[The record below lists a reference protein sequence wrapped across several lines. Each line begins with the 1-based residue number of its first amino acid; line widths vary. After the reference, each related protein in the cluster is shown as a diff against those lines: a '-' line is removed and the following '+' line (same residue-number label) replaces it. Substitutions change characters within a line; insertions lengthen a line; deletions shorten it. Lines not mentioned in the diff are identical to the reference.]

1 MGNLQSAQTT
11 LKGVKE
17 VLSSVISSPFRENA
31 APTPVQ
37 NVNNNAAAHNCPV
50 RVPKRQR
57 YKVNGDGSLVSNN
70 IRLHA
75 RTTSS
80 SSASDRASAF
90 KLTSTPT
97 KNSLGKSNLTAFDNW
112 SPTAGKKIS
121 LIVLGAAFS
130 SNPLSAEGCSTEFPS
145 SSDSFSAEV
154 VVTITFATF
163 LWYHHATRNYHISS
177 NLTQICTGLGFGCH
191 FKIGNFK
198 KGNIFYD
205 CHTVINANNNNNTTM
220 KLFLYVFSGSAAH

>member
-1 MGNLQSAQTT
+1 MGNLQSAQPT

-50 RVPKRQR
+50 RVLKRQR
-57 YKVNGDGSLVSNN
+57 YKVNVDGSLVSNN
-70 IRLHA
+70 NRLHA

-80 SSASDRASAF
+80 SSVYDHASAF

-97 KNSLGKSNLTAFDNW
+97 KNSLRKFNFTAFDNW
-112 SPTAGKKIS
+112 SPAAGKRTS
-121 LIVLGAAFS
+121 LIVLGAALS
-130 SNPLSAEGCSTEFPS
+130 SNPLSADGCSTEFPS
-145 SSDSFSAEV
+145 SSDGFSAQV

-163 LWYHHATRNYHISS
+163 LWYHHAARNYHISS
-177 NLTQICTGLGFGCH
+177 NLTQICAGLGFGCH
-191 FKIGNFK
+191 CKIGNFK
-198 KGNIFYD
+198 KGDIFDD
-205 CHTVINANNNNNTTM
+205 CHTVINASNNNNTTM
-220 KLFLYVFSGSAAH
+220 KLF